1 MAKVSPSD
9 LETTEFSTEY
19 FASEKPQFLSKSGM
33 NPANRGTATHKFM
46 EFFDY
51 SAESFDVDKQIER
64 MVAEHHLT
72 EDEAKI
78 LECDKLKK
86 FFKNDI
92 ATRIKNSPLL
102 LREKKVTVGVRAGDI
117 YPDIAENSADEIIV
131 VQGYV
136 DCAFEENGGLVIVD
150 YKTDRRTDEEMLKS
164 RYKEQ
169 LKMYEFALHECT
181 GKRIHGTVIYS
192 FDLGRT
198 IELD

>member
-1 MAKVSPSD
+1 MKV
-9 LETTEFSTEY
+9 
-19 FASEKPQFLSKSGM
+19 
-33 NPANRGTATHKFM
+33 
-46 EFFDY
+46 
-51 SAESFDVDKQIER
+51 
-64 MVAEHHLT
+64 
-72 EDEAKI
+72 
-78 LECDKLKK
+78 
-86 FFKNDI
+86 
-92 ATRIKNSPLL
+92 
-102 LREKKVTVGVRAGDI
+102 
-117 YPDIAENSADEIIV
+117 YPDIAENSADETIV

-181 GKRIHGTVIYS
+181 GKKIHGTVIYS

>member
-1 MAKVSPSD
+1 
-9 LETTEFSTEY
+9 
-19 FASEKPQFLSKSGM
+19 M

-51 SAESFDVDKQIER
+51 SAESFDVDAQIER

-102 LREKKVTVGVRAGDI
+102 LREKKLPSEFVPAIYIPTLPKILLMKLSLFRATST
-117 YPDIAENSADEIIV
+117 ALLKRTADW
-131 VQGYV
+131 
-136 DCAFEENGGLVIVD
+136 L
-150 YKTDRRTDEEMLKS
+150 
-164 RYKEQ
+164 
-169 LKMYEFALHECT
+169 
-181 GKRIHGTVIYS
+181 
-192 FDLGRT
+192 
-198 IELD
+198 